1 MKRKEQKNESL
12 NVVEKAAL
20 KQELEEYINLQLIKQ
35 NKSLEN
41 LDEKLS
47 RIEDLLSSGLQK
59 TTTFK
64 FKEDPIQN
72 KIIECDT
79 DEDEELSYFD
89 RMINFSEEIKPD
101 PTEIGEFTSE
111 EAVDDNFED
120 LDIKKPNFAK
130 EEISQKPE
138 KSFVDD
144 ETTGDEDIFSEIK
157 ETDDKNNLDSL
168 VVSEPE
174 KGDLSVSDTE
184 IPAEKQKFS
193 LDDLVVINEEP
204 DISKAAEETKEE
216 NKTVLDDIVIS
227 SPDNK
232 QEKEEI
238 IDNNIKE
245 NESALNEIPDVLPDI
260 SDVSEE
266 KTEEK
271 KILSMEDK
279 YGDILGETQPVKKGF
294 DLSAFARTET
304 EMEEDE
310 TTPIPQQEEQ
320 PKKKKKILGIF

>member
-1 MKRKEQKNESL
+1 MKRKEQKDESL

-101 PTEIGEFTSE
+101 PAEIGEFTSE

-294 DLSAFARTET
+294 DLSSFAKTET
-304 EMEEDE
+304 ETEEDE